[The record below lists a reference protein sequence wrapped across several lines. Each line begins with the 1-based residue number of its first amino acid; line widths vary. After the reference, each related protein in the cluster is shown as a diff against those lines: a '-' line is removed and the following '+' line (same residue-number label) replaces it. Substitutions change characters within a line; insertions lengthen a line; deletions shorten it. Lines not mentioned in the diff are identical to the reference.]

1 MWFWLG
7 TIDLF
12 LLPVLIT
19 LVFKLSRALAP
30 IFEKEAMLR
39 DVAHF
44 PGYPF
49 YWLEGRFLC
58 GARYAMAVA
67 MIALTPAHMLERE
80 QATLPC
86 TKAEFLQHFSAVD
99 IRRAVVFTILALAW
113 LAIGITGS
121 LLMPPEDVS
130 SASQ

>member
-80 QATLPC
+80 QAIFPC
-86 TKAEFLQHFSAVD
+86 TKAEFMQHFPEIDV
-99 IRRAVVFTILALAW
+99 RRAVVFIILALTWRAV
-113 LAIGITGS
+113 GIVAYF
-121 LLMPPEDVS
+121 LMPPEE
-130 SASQ
+130 AR